1 MEVHPVLAR
10 SKIFKFK
17 ASAAVVNLAFLEAAA
32 RVRGGVQLHHDH
44 AVAGVAHAAG
54 DSAIRLAFR
63 AHIRHREAIHGHR
76 FFCGR
81 RRGRRRLF
89 VADSDRRGILDAL
102 IVQAEVHPV
111 FPCGQAGKAV
121 ASAAV
126 ADFLLANPVA
136 RAGVQLDDRDRFA
149 GVAHAAVDFAI
160 QGRLRAGVLSA
171 CGHAGELRFRRCRGF
186 GRRPLIITDSDRR
199 GILDALIVQAEIHPV
214 FPCGQ
219 AGEAV
224 ASAAVADFLLADP
237 VARSGVQLDYRDR
250 FAGVAHAAVDFA
262 IQGRLRAGVL
272 SACGHAG
279 ELRFRRCRGFGRRP
293 LIITDSDRRGILD
306 ALIVQAEIHPVF
318 PCGQAGEAV
327 ASAAVADFL
336 LADPVA
342 RAGVQLDDRDRFPA
356 VAHAA
361 GDCAVSFRLRAGVL
375 SAGGHAGE
383 LVFGFNRP
391 GLRLAGRRL
400 PLCQRG
406 KGHAAAEHRQ
416 RQCCRDLSLH
426 VISLHGNP
434 LRASFSNRFASSYHV
449 LFDYATAARFM
460 IFLVT

>member
-32 RVRGGVQLHHDH
+32 RIRGGIQLDHDS
-44 AVAGVAHAAG
+44 AVAGIAYAAG
-54 DSAIRLAFR
+54 DSAVRLAFR
-63 AHIRHREAIHGHR
+63 AHVRHREAIHGHR

-102 IVQAEVHPV
+102 IVQAEV
-111 FPCGQAGKAV
+111 
-121 ASAAV
+121 
-126 ADFLLANPVA
+126 
-136 RAGVQLDDRDRFA
+136 
-149 GVAHAAVDFAI
+149 
-160 QGRLRAGVLSA
+160 
-171 CGHAGELRFRRCRGF
+171 
-186 GRRPLIITDSDRR
+186 
-199 GILDALIVQAEIHPV
+199 
-214 FPCGQ
+214 
-219 AGEAV
+219 
-224 ASAAVADFLLADP
+224 
-237 VARSGVQLDYRDR
+237 
-250 FAGVAHAAVDFA
+250 
-262 IQGRLRAGVL
+262 
-272 SACGHAG
+272 
-279 ELRFRRCRGFGRRP
+279 
-293 LIITDSDRRGILD
+293 
-306 ALIVQAEIHPVF
+306 HPVF

-375 SAGGHAGE
+375 TAGGHAGE
-383 LVFGFNRP
+383 LVFGFNRL